1 MDCCAAK
8 PTALAVCVLVM
19 MAALVMPV
27 ALSDPAEAAA
37 PIVMTVGTLQ
47 DPGTLNPFSMVLS
60 ISYTISFLMYDT
72 LNSVEPDLSA
82 GPQLASSWSHDSSG
96 MVWTYNIEQ
105 NAYWHD
111 DEKVTAE
118 DVAFSFNLVLDNP
131 VECAL
136 FGDYLKNVTEVIAVD
151 DYTVR
156 ITTNVPK
163 ATMLSIMV
171 PILPKHIWE
180 LIPTDEIDSCDYWK
194 DTTLFPDGPVGSG
207 PLVLSEYVKD
217 DYIKMLKWPDYYIDT
232 VNFDELIYKV
242 FTNDDSMMNALDSGE
257 LDVATGVPTG
267 AWTETLLTPNVD
279 GQAVKALSLFELG
292 MNCMPEDMR
301 TDFKQSS
308 DNLEMLNLSV
318 RQAIAM
324 CVNRTYIV
332 NVILSG
338 LADPGSSL
346 IPMATDQWHYD
357 VPAEEEFEFDVEAA
371 KSLLDAAGYRDIDDD
386 DIRENVSNE
395 VELDLTFYYRSDV
408 TVADQLAAEEI
419 SARLLEAGIRA
430 PAVGIQESV
439 LYTYWYQARY
449 DLYIWAWD
457 TDVDPSFM
465 LSVMT
470 TDQIP
475 DDPQDWT
482 AWSDCFYAN
491 PYYDQLFIDQQNAI
505 DFEERQAII
514 FEMQQILYRDC
525 PYVVL
530 WYPFGLYAYRTDTFY
545 NYPDMVNNP
554 GMIPGSMWFF
564 FAVLPVGTNQPPYN
578 VDAGADQVTVVDKTL
593 SFTGS
598 AEDIES
604 PLELTY
610 EWTFVEPDST
620 EATRTGKTVSYLFE
634 NVGTVGVTLKV
645 TDVGGL
651 SATDETTVTVEAL
664 PDVFGWLT
672 GYVNDSAD
680 QAVTGATVTA
690 GTYSMSTDA
699 VGYYNFTLA
708 PDAYTVNVS
717 KTGFLSQEED
727 VEVVNQTVTWQNFTL
742 TPTAGSVEG
751 HVYDAATSAPL
762 SGASVKVVDTTKLAL
777 TNATGYFTFS
787 CLEAGTYELNVS
799 MTGYDAVQASFEIS
813 AGETTVKDINLQQ
826 EDTGGGG
833 GGLGTLALA
842 TLGIIGAVIVAAAV
856 LMVMKKKKS
865 SEPPPPDAPPQ

>member
-1 MDCCAAK
+1 
-8 PTALAVCVLVM
+8 
-19 MAALVMPV
+19 
-27 ALSDPAEAAA
+27 
-37 PIVMTVGTLQ
+37 
-47 DPGTLNPFSMVLS
+47 
-60 ISYTISFLMYDT
+60 
-72 LNSVEPDLSA
+72 
-82 GPQLASSWSHDSSG
+82 
-96 MVWTYNIEQ
+96 MVWTYNINQ
-105 NAYWHD
+105 DAWWHD
-111 DEKVTAE
+111 STKVTAE
-118 DVAFSFNLVLDNP
+118 DVNFTFNLVLDNED
-131 VECAL
+131 ECAL
-136 FGDYLKNVTEVIAVD
+136 FGDYLKNVTEVVALD

-156 ITTNVPK
+156 ITTEVPK

-180 LIPTDEIDSCDYWK
+180 LIPTDQIDSCDYWR
-194 DTTLFPDGPVGSG
+194 DTDLFPDGPVGSG

-217 DYIKMLKWPDYYIDT
+217 DYIKMLAWPEYYIDT

-242 FTNDDSMMNALDSGE
+242 FTDDDSMMNALDSGE

-267 AWTETLLTPNVD
+267 AWEDTLSTPNVD

-292 MNCMPEDMR
+292 MNCMPEILR
-301 TDFKQSS
+301 ENFNQAS

-332 NVILSG
+332 DVILSG

-346 IPMATDQWHYD
+346 IPTATDQWHYD
-357 VPAEEEFEFDVEAA
+357 VPASEEFEFDLEAA
-371 KSLLDAAGYRDIDDD
+371 KALLDAAGYRDENENG
-386 DIRENVSNE
+386 IRENVSNE
-395 VELDLTFYYRSDV
+395 VELDLIFYYRSDV

-419 SARLLEAGIRA
+419 SLRLLEVGINA
-430 PAVGIQESV
+430 PAQGIQEST

-475 DDPQDWT
+475 DDPTDWT
-482 AWSDCFYAN
+482 KWSDCFYAN

-545 NYPDMVNNP
+545 NYPDMVANP
-554 GMIPGSMWFF
+554 GMTPGSMWFF
-564 FAVLPVGTNQPPYN
+564 FEVLPVGTNTPPHD
-578 VDAGADQVTVVDKTL
+578 VSAGADQTTVVDKTL

-598 AEDIES
+598 ADDIES
-604 PLELTY
+604 PQELTY
-610 EWTFVEPDST
+610 EWTFVEPDSS
-620 EATRTGKTVSYLFE
+620 EFTRTGQTVSYLFE
-634 NVGTVGVTLKV
+634 NVGTVEVTLNV
-645 TDVGGL
+645 TDVEGL
-651 SATDETTVTVEAL
+651 SATDEITVTVEAA
-664 PDVFGWLT
+664 PDVFGWLA
-672 GYVNDSAD
+672 GYVNDSAE

-699 VGYYNFTLA
+699 EGYYNFTLA
-708 PDAYTVNVS
+708 PGTYTVNAS
-717 KTGFLSQEED
+717 KTGFLPQEED
-727 VEVVNQTVTWQNFTL
+727 AAVVDQMVTWQNFTL

-751 HVYDAATSAPL
+751 HVYDATTSAPI
-762 SGASVKVVDTTKLAL
+762 SGASVKVVDTTNLAL
-777 TNATGYFTFS
+777 TNATGYYSFS
-787 CLEAGTYELNVS
+787 GLESGTYELNVS
-799 MTGYDAVQASFEIS
+799 ITGYDAVQVSFEIS
-813 AGETTVKDINLQQ
+813 AGETTVKDVNLQQ
-826 EDTGGGG
+826 EDTGDTGG

-842 TLGIIGAVIVAAAV
+842 TLGIIGAIIVAAVV
-856 LMVMKKKKS
+856 LMVIKKRKS
-865 SEPPPPDAPPQ
+865 SEPPPPDVPPQ